1 MPPKTTRKKRV
12 SKKDAILDSEDTT
25 DVNTDT
31 IPNVNTNDI
40 LNNDINN
47 VVSDIL
53 ESTNNN
59 NKVDIDLTQD
69 TIHVLEEPVV
79 LQLAINP
86 SRMDELISGE
96 DIRSIMKYNPV
107 ITEPQPYCPENNFM
121 SMNDNINETKVK
133 EDYSQ
138 IKLPSQHCNI
148 KTQKEENTYHD
159 IKCYWCCHQI
169 IDTEYGMPIR
179 YDAFHSSFTT
189 FGSFCSLQC
198 AAAYNYSTNMG
209 CNRVWEIHSWIQLL
223 GKKYGFKESIRPAPS
238 KYLLKLF
245 NGNMDIDEFRK
256 AHLTMAQTYITNI
269 PPFIHINSQMD
280 IINTS
285 FLTKDKEKD
294 KDKDKNKDKDKDRDK
309 DRDKD
314 KDNNR
319 DNDKDNNRYNDKDNN
334 RYNDKD
340 NNKDN
345 DKDKVKEKDNEK
357 VKNKM
362 NHDNIN
368 NYTQPM
374 YNENNS
380 FDNEFNKENANETQ
394 QVIHSVEVEKKKR
407 ASRTT
412 KSSLEQKMN
421 LIIT

>member
-12 SKKDAILDSEDTT
+12 SKKDALMDSEDSTT
-25 DVNTDT
+25 SDT
-31 IPNVNTNDI
+31 NLNITTNEI
-40 LNNDINN
+40 LNIDVNN

-59 NKVDIDLTQD
+59 EIDIDLTQD
-69 TIHVLEEPVV
+69 NIHVLEEPVV
-79 LQLAINP
+79 LQLSINP

-107 ITEPQPYCPENNFM
+107 ITDPQPYCPENNFM
-121 SMNDNINETKVK
+121 SMNDNINETKIK
-133 EDYSQ
+133 EDYNQ
-138 IKLPSQHCNI
+138 IKLPSQNCNI

-223 GKKYGFKESIRPAPS
+223 GKKYGFKEPIRPAPS
-238 KYLLKLF
+238 RYLLKMF

-294 KDKDKNKDKDKDRDK
+294 KDKDKEKDKEKEKEKEREK
-309 DRDKD
+309 ERDKD
-314 KDNNR
+314 K
-319 DNDKDNNRYNDKDNN
+319 
-334 RYNDKD
+334 
-340 NNKDN
+340 
-345 DKDKVKEKDNEK
+345 
-357 VKNKM
+357 NKM
-362 NHDNIN
+362 NLDITN
-368 NYTQPM
+368 NYMQPL
-374 YNENNS
+374 YNENNLFINES
-380 FDNEFNKENANETQ
+380 QKCNTDSTGNTDNTDNTGNTGNTDSTKP
-394 QVIHSVEVEKKKR
+394 VEIEKKKR
-407 ASRTT
+407 AQRTT